1 MSNPWKQK
9 VLAFNQKRKEKDE
22 KAADVDIL
30 VQGML
35 QLPPGQRKKVFTEEV
50 LAVLAKYGYGE

>member
-1 MSNPWKQK
+1 MSNPWKKK

-50 LAVLAKYGYGE
+50 LAVLAKYGYSE

>member
-1 MSNPWKQK
+1 MANPWKKK

-50 LAVLAKYGYGE
+50 LAVLAKYGYSE